1 MTDSFLCLGNFT
13 LDVQG
18 EGVAPGGSVFY
29 SGSAAQALGMNV
41 RIVAGASPSFP
52 LQDAADLQSTDVKL
66 IEGPHCTTMK
76 NVYTE
81 SGRKQFVH
89 AEGPTIP
96 FAAVPS
102 AWLKDSVVLLCP
114 VFGELERET
123 TRRTRGLVTG
133 ASVQGWLRKK
143 GAGGR
148 VECAAET
155 RFLDDLQGVDVL
167 FFGVEDLGGHP
178 ELEEQFRRVAPIVVE
193 TRGPGGARVTMD
205 NATLHFPAQ
214 KIVEV
219 DPTGA
224 GDTFAAAFLAHYVR
238 HRSPPDAA
246 EFAVRMAE
254 IMVGRFGP
262 LTGDVMQADGDPIE
276 LRGEG

>member
-13 LDVQG
+13 LDIQG
-18 EGVAPGGSVFY
+18 DGVVPGGSVFY

-41 RIVAGASPSFP
+41 RIVAGASRSFH

-66 IEGPHCTTMK
+66 IDGSHCTTME

-81 SGRKQFVH
+81 SGRKQYVH

-102 AWLKDSVVLLCP
+102 AWLRDSVVLLCP
-114 VFGELERET
+114 VFGELETET
-123 TRRTRGLVTG
+123 ARRTRGLVTG

-143 GAGGR
+143 GEGGR
-148 VECAAET
+148 VECYAET
-155 RFLDDLQGVDVL
+155 RFLDDLQGIDVL
-167 FFGVEDLGGHP
+167 FFSVEDLGDHP
-178 ELEEQFRRVAPIVVE
+178 EMVEQFKCVAPIVVE
-193 TRGPGGARVTMD
+193 TRGPGGANVTMD
-205 NATLHFPAQ
+205 NTTLHFPAQ

-238 HRSPPDAA
+238 HRSPPAAA

-254 IMVGRFGP
+254 VMVERVGP
-262 LTGDVMQADGDPIE
+262 LTGEHVMPADGALAGPE
-276 LRGEG
+276 